1 MQSTMPSKLKKPC
14 AHQSCPSLA
23 ASGERYCDKH
33 KSANKIY
40 YQQKKRIN
48 SERNLREDSRRWRRL
63 RLIYLRANPLC
74 VECEKHKELVPAT
87 EVHHIIDVVRG
98 GSDAEE
104 NLEALCK
111 SCHSRKTAT
120 NKHRKHMST
129 LVNLL

>member
-1 MQSTMPSKLKKPC
+1 MPAKLKKPC
-14 AHQSCPSLA
+14 ACPSCPSLV
-23 ASGERYCDKH
+23 ASGEKYCDKH
-33 KSANKIY
+33 KSTSKIY
-40 YQQKKRIN
+40 YPQKKRIN
-48 SERNLREDSRRWRRL
+48 SERNRCEDSRRWRRL

-74 VECEKHKELVPAT
+74 VDCKAHNELVSAT

-98 GSDAEE
+98 GSDSEE